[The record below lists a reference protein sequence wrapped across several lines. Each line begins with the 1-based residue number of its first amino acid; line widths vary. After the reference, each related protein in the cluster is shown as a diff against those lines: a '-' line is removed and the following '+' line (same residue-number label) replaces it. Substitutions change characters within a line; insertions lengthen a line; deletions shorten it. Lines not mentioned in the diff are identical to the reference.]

1 MVQHSWQQLNAM
13 KLEDLEKLQKS
24 LRASTLRRIR
34 NLSKV
39 GLLSTPAT
47 TWLARKVD
55 KGVIPKIARIEPL
68 SKSKKPPKAKRVS
81 TAKTTKS
88 KIKKTTLPKI
98 PTPKPNKYKK
108 SDIIRQIMEYENFL
122 SLKTST
128 VRGMKNFNAV
138 TDMRLGIIYQG
149 ATENQKKTYW
159 ELYDEIREDSAIIK
173 REVDSNQIQR
183 AIVASFIGRG
193 YSRKTS
199 RRIKEVKDI
208 LDRMRKPM
216 NNPFNHIG
224 QFKR

>member
-13 KLEDLEKLQKS
+13 KIEDLEKLQKS

-34 NLSKV
+34 NLAKAGMV
-39 GLLSTPAT
+39 ATPAT
-47 TWLARKVD
+47 AGLARKAE
-55 KGVIPKIARIEPL
+55 KGIIPKIARIEHL
-68 SKSKKPPKAKRVS
+68 GKSKNPPKAKRVS

-88 KIKKTTLPKI
+88 KIKKTTTPKI
-98 PTPKPNKYKK
+98 PTPKPHKYKK
-108 SDIIRQIMEYENFL
+108 HDIIRQIMEYENFL

-128 VRGMKNFNAV
+128 VRGTKDFNTV
-138 TDMRLGIIYQG
+138 TDTRLGIMYQD
-149 ATENQKKTYW
+149 ATEDQKKTYW
-159 ELYDEIREDSAIIK
+159 KLYDEIRDDPAIING
-173 REVDSNQIQR
+173 EVDSNQIQK
-183 AIVASFIGRG
+183 AVVVSFIGRG

-216 NNPFNHIG
+216 DNPFNQIG